1 MSEDNQCT
9 QEDNPCRQAKMPDID
24 LGDLVPPTID
34 NITSICETNPGSFT
48 KMMTAIEQHLNAQHL
63 AGRISG
69 DNYRTV
75 YLGSLNSAL
84 QQAVQF
90 EVEGAKL
97 ANEVAARKATLEMEV
112 AKLAIEFDKLCMEW
126 EKHKLQKELLEVQ
139 KELQKNQAKAFK
151 YNHLFKMVK
160 LLFDTITVANTQEI
174 MDIFQGK
181 NEIFGGINPKET
193 WNEVYEWE
201 KEIGKP

>member
-1 MSEDNQCT
+1 MTDKNQCT
-9 QEDNPCRQAKMPDID
+9 QESNPCRQAEMPKVDFEE
-24 LGDLVPPTID
+24 LVPPSID
-34 NITSICETNPGSFT
+34 NITSICESNPGSFT

-63 AGRISG
+63 SGRISG
-69 DNYRTV
+69 DNYRSV
-75 YLGSLNSAL
+75 YLGSINAAL

-97 ANEVAARKATLEMEV
+97 ANEVAARKVTLQVEV

-126 EKHKLQKELLEVQ
+126 EKHLLQKELLEVQ

-174 MDIFQGK
+174 MDIFQGT
-181 NEIFGGINPKET
+181 NEIFGGINPKQT
-193 WNEVYEWE
+193 WDEVYEWE
-201 KEIGKP
+201 KELGKP